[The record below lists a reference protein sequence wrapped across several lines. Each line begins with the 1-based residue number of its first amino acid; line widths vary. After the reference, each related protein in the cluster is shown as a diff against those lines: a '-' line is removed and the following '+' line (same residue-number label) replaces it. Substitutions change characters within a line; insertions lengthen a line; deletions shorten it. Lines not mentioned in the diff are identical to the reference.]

1 MTKPT
6 WMITGAH
13 GFLGANAVA
22 HLSPHANV
30 IGVTRDQHD
39 LSTPESLAK
48 EITKT
53 RPDFLLH
60 AAAIADHALCEEQPD
75 RAEAV
80 NSGATKVIAR
90 AAQTAGAKLIY
101 ISTDAVFSGQPSAAL
116 PAGNY
121 KETDQPNPS
130 TVYGE
135 SKLAGERHAESE
147 TDPLIVR
154 TNFFGW
160 SPTGQRSILEFF
172 VNELRANRNVNGFTN
187 VATTSLYAHTLL
199 DYIYQLKDHSGIFHI
214 TSRDALT
221 KYEFGIKVAETFS
234 LNGSLIAPVESP
246 DSKDISLSTLKL
258 AQLLD
263 SRVQD
268 QCEGLLLAR
277 TSHQSEI

>member
-268 QCEGLLLAR
+268 QCEGLLLAL
-277 TSHQSEI
+277 TSLQSEI

>member
-187 VATTSLYAHTLL
+187 VATTGLYAHTLL

-258 AQLLD
+258 VQLLD

-277 TSHQSEI
+277 TSLQSEI

>member
-277 TSHQSEI
+277 TSLQSEI